1 MHEYFQIIRQAL
13 SEGRKK
19 GITYYEAHHIVP
31 RSFGKQSSTVLLTPE
46 EHYRCHKLLAEYFK
60 QHSVY
65 GKKMLWAFHRISY
78 DGKHKLTEEQYGE
91 ARRILQSLWKA
102 DKTDAHKENIRKTRV
117 GKKTIVHPGTNE
129 IKYVLTEELQEWIN
143 QGWENTNYRK
153 GTSFSQDHKD
163 NIRKTR
169 AGKKT
174 IVHPGTNEIK
184 YVLTEELQEWINQG
198 WENTNYKKGRTG
210 LISEEGSRKLAE
222 ARRRE
227 QTGKTGLS
235 AQAAKGPYTV
245 EFQDGRK
252 YTEGSYPQLSKTVNI
267 PLVTLQYRYVHK
279 KGQMLKGWAIY

>member
-13 SEGRKK
+13 SEGREK

-102 DKTDAHKENIRKTRV
+102 DKTDA
-117 GKKTIVHPGTNE
+117 
-129 IKYVLTEELQEWIN
+129 
-143 QGWENTNYRK
+143 
-153 GTSFSQDHKD
+153 HKD